1 VDGDTTGVTQ
11 LTISGRNYGKIEAI
25 RIRTLALERFW
36 EYAQGLHSV
45 GLISHI
51 HIRRGSSTGLYAGH
65 QELCPFCGPTGT
77 DEKATEGDL
86 H

>member
-1 VDGDTTGVTQ
+1 VDGDTARVTQ
-11 LTISGRNYGKIEAI
+11 LTISGGGWSYGKIEAM
-25 RIRTLALERFW
+25 RTLALERFW
-36 EYAQGLHSV
+36 EYARGLHSV

-51 HIRRGSSTGLYAGH
+51 HIRRGSSAGLYAGH